1 MDLYKSYV
9 DNIRSAIGND
19 HKAGRT
25 NLNFS
30 GAISGVTNDFQKAEL
45 RTRLLNET
53 RQSKP
58 LFSLQSIVDQLGLH
72 PDFNQQLGLHPDF
85 AHLKNTGNI
94 EKHYI
99 QSMFIDIKR
108 STNLFKRYE
117 PETVLIITNTIQRAA
132 IHTCIIFGGY
142 VQRLHGDGMFVYFGG
157 KNQDK
162 KEAATRCLT
171 AASMFSYFVKNDLK
185 NLFTEQGI
193 EAIFT
198 RIGIDHGD
206 DKDVV
211 WAMAGMAEVSE
222 VTTCSLHTSLAAK
235 MQVHAENNGIVV
247 GDNIKTL
254 VPSPFYATVARRT
267 GQDKDRYIFTI
278 PEDGFYYTQY
288 DFDWMS
294 HLKSLDYI
302 VTNPMQGTIS
312 LKQRPA
318 EQVFKSAA
326 GLYPVAAKSQPYA
339 G

>member
-1 MDLYKSYV
+1 MDLYKSYI

-19 HKAGRT
+19 RRSGHT
-25 NLNFS
+25 NLS
-30 GAISGVTNDFQKAEL
+30 LSDTSGVSNDIRKAEL

-58 LFSLQSIVDQLGLH
+58 LISLQNIVDQLGLH

-108 STNLFKRYE
+108 STSLFKRYE
-117 PETVLIITNTIQRAA
+117 PETVLVITNTIQRAA

-142 VQRLHGDGMFVYFGG
+142 IQRLHGDGMFVYFGG
-157 KNQDK
+157 KNQDRID
-162 KEAATRCLT
+162 AAKRCLT

-211 WAMAGMAEVSE
+211 WAMAGMDEISE

-235 MQVHAENNGIVV
+235 MQVHAESNGIVV
-247 GDNIKTL
+247 GDNIKVL
-254 VPSPFYATVARRT
+254 FPSQFYSTVARRT
-267 GQDKDRYIFTI
+267 GLDKDRYIFTI
-278 PEDGFYYTQY
+278 PEEGIYYTQY

-294 HLKSLDYI
+294 YLKSLDYI
-302 VTNPMQGTIS
+302 ATNPLYSTIS
-312 LKQRPA
+312 LKQRSS
-318 EQVFKSAA
+318 EHLVKSTA
-326 GLYPVAAKSQPYA
+326 GLYDVAAKSQPYS
-339 G
+339 GL